1 MPTVSFKNR
10 IARYYIV
17 STALL
22 IFAVFFVVFYSVKVS
37 VYSDI
42 DRDLQAEVKAISE
55 QIVVEGAAFHISN
68 LEEWEEREHKSL
80 GINPIFIQLVDN
92 FGKNID
98 KSPNL
103 GRYFLFLKQKVNEK
117 IFYDTS
123 LSKNSIRQVQFPVFH
138 NGDLKGYVLIAMS
151 LQDAKIVLL
160 NLGEILFIG
169 YFLILLVLYFITR
182 FIVGRSI
189 QPVSAIIETTSLISK
204 DNLSARIALPQN
216 KDELYKL
223 SKTINDLLD
232 RIEGAVAREK
242 QFTADASHELR
253 TPLAVIKGTLEVVLR
268 KPRSQSEYEE
278 KINYCISEV
287 NRMNFLVDE
296 LLLLARFENQKSEVK
311 KEVVF
316 FNALILDA
324 IARYSELISDKK
336 LQVETFFEEDF
347 YTETDPYLF
356 SIVLHNLIS
365 NAVKYSFGGG
375 KIEIN
380 AVKNQNELIFKLQDY
395 GVGISKT
402 DLDKIFNPFYRSEPS
417 EHPEVKGSGLGLSI
431 VSRLSSVLQFEITVD
446 ADNVGTLITLKMK
459 YQQ

>member
-103 GRYFLFLKQKVNEK
+103 GRYSLFLKQKVNEK

>member
-103 GRYFLFLKQKVNEK
+103 GCYSLFLKQKVNEK

-204 DNLSARIALPQN
+204 DNLSARIALPLN

-431 VSRLSSVLQFEITVD
+431 VSRLSSVLQFELTVD
-446 ADNVGTLITLKMK
+446 AEDFGTLITLKMK

>member
-22 IFAVFFVVFYSVKVS
+22 IFAVFFVVFYSVNVS

-42 DRDLQAEVKAISE
+42 DRDLQAEVTAISE

-103 GRYFLFLKQKVNEK
+103 GGYSLFLKQKVNEK
-117 IFYDTS
+117 TFYDTS
-123 LSKNSIRQVQFPVFH
+123 LSKNSVRQVQFPVFH

-324 IARYSELISDKK
+324 IARYSEVISKKK
-336 LQVETFFEEDF
+336 LQVETFFEKDF
-347 YTETDPYLF
+347 YLETDPYLF

-365 NAVKYSFGGG
+365 NAVKYSFDGG
-375 KIEIN
+375 KIEIS

-446 ADNVGTLITLKMK
+446 AENVGTLITLKMK

>member
-103 GRYFLFLKQKVNEK
+103 GRYSLFLKQKVNEK

-431 VSRLSSVLQFEITVD
+431 VSRLSSVLQFELTVD
-446 ADNVGTLITLKMK
+446 AEDFGTLITLKMK